1 MRMPEPEED
10 KVTVTG
16 GGLRASESVVSRS
29 QTLESGYARL
39 ARAAEITKKS
49 KNSEIQ
55 RPPK

>member
-10 KVTVTG
+10 KVTAKG
-16 GGLRASESVVSRS
+16 GGLRASG
-29 QTLESGYARL
+29 SGGDY
-39 ARAAEITKKS
+39 KS